1 MTKEKI
7 LSLISK
13 GEGVDVEFKE
23 SKIFK
28 EIDYADEFGSDVRN
42 LYKYSKIYGGSDPK
56 FIEETPQVTS
66 QDERVKAIVVFYQ
79 VPRSR
84 QEIQEFIKIKDRK
97 YFREAVLNPMIKL
110 NLIEPVDKDK
120 PNSPKQKYIAKDE
133 NV

>member
-13 GEGVDVEFKE
+13 GEG
-23 SKIFK
+23 I
-28 EIDYADEFGSDVRN
+28 
-42 LYKYSKIYGGSDPK
+42 
-56 FIEETPQVTS
+56 
-66 QDERVKAIVVFYQ
+66 
-79 VPRSR
+79 PRSM

-110 NLIEPVDKDK
+110 NLIEPADKDK
-120 PNSPKQKYIAKDE
+120 PNSPKQKYIAKDK